1 MKKSEYMSKD
11 SPYESIIIE
20 AGTIGGV
27 NIPCILCLPKDAK
40 GQQKLTV
47 IINNDDGQTL
57 EESMEN
63 MEKTQESA
71 MRNFE
76 FSSPVLV
83 PILPSQAEFN
93 KVFQSEGIDLS
104 ICEPKQFAVEC
115 FSSKIP
121 EHSRFYRIDEQVN
134 NLITNII
141 SNPELKGQ
149 IQALRESGE
158 QIDFED
164 KVIGFGHSGA
174 GAAMLRYSLLH
185 PEIIEK
191 LIIGG
196 NGDIVPTPIGENGTK
211 LSYPFGIKDYKEL
224 FGREFDVEAF
234 KKINFQFYIGDKEE
248 IGNGKPYTSEQ
259 ARRFDTIS
267 DENYEEGKSG
277 NTFAPKNLAKL
288 YKQLYGT
295 PFFERFMNVLK
306 VYEENG
312 LNIGLKIYE
321 DNCHLPITSEDLK
334 AIISGE
340 RYFDK
345 EASKQIAELLSKRRE
360 QQDDILKSGV
370 EATEVGKVR
379 DGVIDKQLDNIMKLA
394 IGKDDNVKGTVK
406 E

>member
-1 MKKSEYMSKD
+1 MKKNEYMSED
-11 SPYESIIIE
+11 SPYESIRIE
-20 AGTIGGV
+20 AGTIEGV
-27 NIPCILCLPKDAK
+27 NIPCILCFPKNAK

-47 IINNDDGQTL
+47 SINNEDGQTL

-63 MEKTQESA
+63 MERSLESA
-71 MRNFE
+71 MKIFE

-93 KVFQSEGIDLS
+93 KTLQSEGIDLTVG
-104 ICEPKQFAVEC
+104 EPKQFAVEC

-121 EHSRFYRIDEQVN
+121 ETSRFYRIDEQVN
-134 NLITNII
+134 TLITNII
-141 SNPELKGQ
+141 SNSKLKEK
-149 IQALRESGE
+149 IQALRENGE

-185 PEIIEK
+185 PEILEK

-196 NGDIVPTPIGENGTK
+196 NGDIVPTPVGENGTK
-211 LSYPFGIKDYKEL
+211 LPYPFGIKGYEEL
-224 FGREFDVEAF
+224 LGREFNIEAF

-259 ARRFDTIS
+259 AKRFDTIR
-267 DENYEEGKSG
+267 DENYEEGKTG
-277 NTFAPKNLAKL
+277 NNFAPENLAKL

-295 PFFERFMNVLK
+295 PFFERFMNALK

-321 DNCHLPITSEDLK
+321 DNCHLPITAEDLK
-334 AIISGE
+334 VIISGE
-340 RYFDK
+340 RYFDS

-360 QQDDILKSGV
+360 KQDDVLKSGV

-379 DGVIDKQLDNIMKLA
+379 DGVIDEQVDSIVQLAK
-394 IGKDDNVKGTVK
+394 GKDDKTKGTIK